1 MRRTEL
7 TGPAGR
13 CRAGAYAGLP
23 GGLAARMLSGVLA
36 AAILVGGGLALG
48 GCSADGQEAAA
59 PSPSET
65 AAPESAAPEPTPP
78 APVVLDTAYVGQLPY
93 TGGAAQCA
101 LTPEQAEAFAQ
112 IIEEAAGESQ
122 SLYGKPELKQYA
134 LCQVALFDAGNGI
147 PALLVA
153 EGYYYDYGIR
163 EITRQDYQFY
173 KGEVYYWDG
182 SQAVALLDSQPQY
195 LVLTDRGLE
204 VSYAYSDYTETYPL
218 SDGRISAEPAERYI
232 SFRLV
237 GDTQPTEADLQTE
250 IAAYE
255 NLDMSFDFTTLT
267 GDKWSQETVWDKYDQ
282 ENVTY
287 WRIAASD
294 GAFIRYSDDTRP
306 AHRLSPD
313 NWLVGV
319 GLDIFSGKNN
329 VSFRW
334 EGSWGDGA
342 QTAAVL
348 REGAQAAR
356 AERQPESE
364 PPQSAG
370 EAPAQV
376 PVPRIQRIDWDQPI
390 NNMEVYFEMPVFDN
404 ASGGYQVINQF
415 FQQKQ
420 EAFFSPDN
428 PSLARAQEWDS
439 PENHIPPNEI
449 YTYCYTVQ
457 IKDCT
462 DQLFSA
468 TLSSSWYM
476 GGQYD
481 AGTDAYTFRVDTGE
495 LLGLDDLLEGS
506 EAEIKEMVAEAAVQE
521 YGVGTAAVETICSDT
536 LDQFQFYVSEGHIFV
551 CFDKYEL
558 PEVGP
563 AVLDVELTAQL
574 KPLS

>member
-1 MRRTEL
+1 MQGRGIRR
-7 TGPAGR
+7 PAGR
-13 CRAGAYAGLP
+13 SRRQDAFRCTGRGDFGGRRAGP
-23 GGLAARMLSGVLA
+23 GRLQRRRT
-36 AAILVGGGLALG
+36 GGGRPLALG
-48 GCSADGQEAAA
+48 D
-59 PSPSET
+59 
-65 AAPESAAPEPTPP
+65 
-78 APVVLDTAYVGQLPY
+78 
-93 TGGAAQCA
+93 GGAAQCA

-319 GLDIFSGKNN
+319 GLDIFRRALRLLPLGGQAGATAHRPPRCSGRGPRPPGR
-329 VSFRW
+329 SASR
-334 EGSWGDGA
+334 SPS
-342 QTAAVL
+342 
-348 REGAQAAR
+348 RPR
-356 AERQPESE
+356 APGRP
-364 PPQSAG
+364 
-370 EAPAQV
+370 PAQV

-476 GGQYD
+476 GGQYG
-481 AGTDAYTFRVDTGE
+481 AGRTPTPSGWIRGSCWGWMICWRGARPRSRRWSRRPRYRNMGSAPRRWRRSAAIPWISSSSMSQRDTF
-495 LLGLDDLLEGS
+495 LS
-506 EAEIKEMVAEAAVQE
+506 A
-521 YGVGTAAVETICSDT
+521 
-536 LDQFQFYVSEGHIFV
+536 
-551 CFDKYEL
+551 
-558 PEVGP
+558 
-563 AVLDVELTAQL
+563 LTSTSCL
-574 KPLS
+574 KWGRRSWMWS